1 MTASATGMRIGDA
14 GGNANMRS
22 IVLRIICTV
31 FLLDLDYPGP
41 ESGNCRYYLVDPQA
55 LSGVTASI
63 VQSDAAGS
71 AKSAGIAAAPACWV
85 V

>member
-22 IVLRIICTV
+22 IVPRIICTV
-31 FLLDLDYPGP
+31 FLLDLDYPVP
-41 ESGNCRYYLVDPQA
+41 EGGNCRDCLVDPQA

-63 VQSDAAGS
+63 VQGDAAGS
-71 AKSAGIAAAPACWV
+71 AAASACWV